1 LSHNRIDE
9 TGNKYG
15 LLTVVKYAYT
25 KNKRAYWVCNCDCG
39 NKNIIVQGKY
49 LRNGDTKSCGCLYIN
64 NATNMGKSN
73 KKVNDYYIDEF
84 NTVHVKLQNNKEMLC
99 NLEDWEKAKNIY
111 WYENNTGYARGLY
124 NGKEI
129 LFHNFILNIQDGK
142 QVDHIFGNKLDNRKS
157 MLRILTHQEN
167 MLNKGIYKNNTSGVT
182 GVSWDKKSNRWVAY
196 IQYKKE
202 FIKLGYY
209 QDFETA
215 VKVRKETELKYF
227 GDYHRNNLKQVEQS

>member
-1 LSHNRIDE
+1 MSHNRIDE

-99 NLEDWEKAKNIY
+99 DLEDWEKAKNIR
-111 WYENNTGYARGLY
+111 WYENNTGYARGRY
-124 NGKEI
+124 NGKTV
-129 LFHNFILNIQDGK
+129 LFHNFIFNIQDDK
-142 QVDHIFGNKLDNRKS
+142 EVDHIYGNRLDNRKS
-157 MLRILTHQEN
+157 MLRILTRQEN
-167 MLNKGIYKNNTSGVT
+167 NLNKGMYINNKSGVT
-182 GVSWDKKSNRWVAY
+182 GVRWNKQTKKWHAY
-196 IQYKKE
+196 IQYKKKY
-202 FIKLGYY
+202 INLGYY
-209 QDFETA
+209 ENFEEA
-215 VKVRKETELKYF
+215 VLARKNAELEYF
-227 GDYHRNNLKQVEQS
+227 NIYNRRNLQ